1 MKKNILITGASGFIG
16 GYVLDNCLKNNFNVY
31 AIFRN
36 SKKNVSFARKYKKKI
51 FPIFYNNIYQ
61 IKNKL
66 INCKIDYVIHCA
78 THYIKK
84 HVHNDIENII
94 KSNVLFSTILL
105 DAVINIKIKKFINLG
120 TVWQHFNDTKNL
132 AFNLYAASKQSFECI
147 FNYYKDQY
155 KKIKFYNV
163 LLTDT
168 FGVNDKR
175 KKLVPILVKNYKK
188 KDKNRINIPKNL
200 TMNLVNVKEVTNC
213 LNILLKNNFKSNN
226 YIIKSNQ
233 DVKIFDLINFLN
245 DKLEKKIK
253 INWLRN
259 TKNYKLRNTKNYKI
273 VKLNNFLRKENNI
286 NEEILKL
293 FNENNKN

>member
-132 AFNLYAASKQSFECI
+132 AFNLYAATKQSFECI
-147 FNYYKDQY
+147 FNYYKNQY
-155 KKIKFYNV
+155 TKIKFYNI

-168 FGVNDKR
+168 FGTNDKR
-175 KKLVPILVKNYKK
+175 KKLIPILLKNFNNKNQ
-188 KDKNRINIPKNL
+188 NRINIPKNL
-200 TMNLVNVKEVTNC
+200 SMNLVNINEVTKC
-213 LNILLKNNFKSNN
+213 LNILLKNNSKSNN
-226 YIIKSNQ
+226 YVIKSKQ

-245 DKLEKKIK
+245 DNLEKKIK
-253 INWLRN
+253 VNWL
-259 TKNYKLRNTKNYKI
+259 KDAKNYKI
-273 VKLNNFLRKENNI
+273 IKLKNLLKKDNNI
-286 NEEILKL
+286 NKRILEL

>member
-1 MKKNILITGASGFIG
+1 LKKNILITGASGFIG

-36 SKKNVSFARKYKKKI
+36 SKKNVGFARKYKKKI

-105 DAVINIKIKKFINLG
+105 DAVVNIKIKKFINLG

-147 FNYYKDQY
+147 FNYYKYQY

-175 KKLVPILVKNYKK
+175 KKLVPILVKNYKN
-188 KDKNRINIPKNL
+188 KDKNKINIPKNL
-200 TMNLVNVKEVTNC
+200 TMNLVNVNEVTNC
-213 LNILLKNNFKSNN
+213 LNILLKNNFESNN
-226 YIIKSNQ
+226 YVIKSNQ

-245 DKLEKKIK
+245 DKLEKKVK
-253 INWLRN
+253 INWS
-259 TKNYKLRNTKNYKI
+259 RNTKNYKI
-273 VKLNNFLRKENNI
+273 VKLNNLLRKENNI
-286 NEEILKL
+286 NDEILKL

>member
-84 HVHNDIENII
+84 HAHNDIENII

-105 DAVINIKIKKFINLG
+105 DAIVNIKIKKFINLG

-175 KKLVPILVKNYKK
+175 KKLVPILVKNYKN
-188 KDKNRINIPKNL
+188 KDKNKINIPKNL
-200 TMNLVNVKEVTNC
+200 TMNLVNVNEVTNC
-213 LNILLKNNFKSNN
+213 LNILLKNNFESNN
-226 YIIKSNQ
+226 YVIKSNQ

-253 INWLRN
+253 INWS
-259 TKNYKLRNTKNYKI
+259 RNTKNYKI
-273 VKLNNFLRKENNI
+273 VKLNNLLRKENNI